1 MFTSIVFLLSKLDC
15 NWRLRNSSYSS
26 FNCSKLTKFSKTRF
40 RYVSLVTVLRSQSQR
55 LLYLPSSTDRSPVFS
70 QAFVN
75 FSQFNLDFHEFR
87 NCSSNH
93 YVFYSYSFPQISK
106 NSFFVMPLT
115 FASEMICCNNSFDF
129 SESSFVTANSFRT
142 LAPLLRSAKI

>member
-1 MFTSIVFLLSKLDC
+1 MFTIIVFLLSKLDC

-26 FNCSKLTKFSKTRF
+26 FN
-40 RYVSLVTVLRSQSQR
+40 
-55 LLYLPSSTDRSPVFS
+55 
-70 QAFVN
+70 
-75 FSQFNLDFHEFR
+75 LDFQEFR

-106 NSFFVMPLT
+106 NSSFVMPLT

-142 LAPLLRSAKI
+142 LAPLLRSAKIQPSCLSRLQAVLPAIVFHRKSPARSGFGSADKLGFLTSH